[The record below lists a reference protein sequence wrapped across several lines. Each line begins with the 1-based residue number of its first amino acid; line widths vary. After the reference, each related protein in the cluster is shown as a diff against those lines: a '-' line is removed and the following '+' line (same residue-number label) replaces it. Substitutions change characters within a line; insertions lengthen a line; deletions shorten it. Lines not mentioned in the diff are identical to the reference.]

1 MSFQLRE
8 DQASSIFQAKDAQGE
23 STKGAESTDSAT
35 SRGSALKWDRLLS
48 SLFVPLLISA
58 ASLFGL
64 ARPVAAEVVDSVGA
78 HLGFLSEKP
87 KSLPLDLPV
96 LPTGRVDG
104 TTSYTVSAPYSA
116 TGVTLVLYYQSRS
129 KVKVKRRK
137 TSDGKKLEHNA
148 WSGMRRSKRWT
159 ILSFGG
165 LGPGGNAIQFEVE
178 QGRRKAKT
186 TVTYDVSVT
195 RATTPGSDAALTAL
209 ALSKSDLTPTFEP
222 NTKTYQA
229 AVPYATTGFEVTV
242 RRKEPA
248 TMVRLRGTAADGSS
262 LVVDRMNV
270 SGLTVG
276 RNTLE
281 IAATAEDGKATERY
295 NVTLT
300 RIAPSRDTK
309 LTGLAL
315 AEGKAGFFGVT
326 AEKSIMRPAFD
337 RNTSSYQATV
347 AATAATVT
355 ITISNPSSMT
365 HKQSGTAPDG
375 TPLLVGNT
383 GMSLTMDGTTRRS
396 VTFDGLQAGRNRL
409 AIRVTAE
416 DGVTTGTYEVT
427 VTRKGGP

>member
-1 MSFQLRE
+1 MSFQFRE
-8 DQASSIFQAKDAQGE
+8 DHASSIFPARDTQGE
-23 STKGAESTDSAT
+23 STKGADLTDSAT
-35 SRGSALKWDRLLS
+35 PRGSAFEWDRLLS

-64 ARPVAAEVVDSVGA
+64 ARPAAAEVVDSVGA

-96 LPTGRVDG
+96 LPMGRVNG

-137 TSDGKKLEHNA
+137 ASDGKKLDHNA
-148 WSGMRRSKRWT
+148 WSGRRRSKRWT

-209 ALSKSDLTPTFEP
+209 ALTKSDLTPTFEP

-229 AVPYATTGFEVTV
+229 AVPYATTGFEVIV

-262 LVVDRMNV
+262 LVVDKMNV

-295 NVTLT
+295 NITLT

-315 AEGKAGFFGVT
+315 AEGKAGFLGVSS
-326 AEKSIMRPAFD
+326 ENSILRPAFN

-347 AATAATVT
+347 AATASTVT
-355 ITISNPSSMT
+355 ITISNPASMT
-365 HKQSGTAPDG
+365 HNQSGSAADG
-375 TPLLVGNT
+375 TPLAVGKS
-383 GMSLTMDGTTRRS
+383 GMSLTMNGVSRKS
-396 VTFDGLQAGRNRL
+396 VTFDGLQIGSNRIE
-409 AIRVTAE
+409 IRVTAQ
-416 DGVTTGTYEVT
+416 DGLTTGTYQVM
-427 VTRKGGP
+427 VTREAGP

>member
-1 MSFQLRE
+1 MSFRQRE
-8 DQASSIFQAKDAQGE
+8 NQPLSSSTSRDAQGV
-23 STKGAESTDSAT
+23 STERSVSPRSAPYRQ
-35 SRGSALKWDRLLS
+35 SAMERGRFIRPLSAS
-48 SLFVPLLISA
+48 LLISTL
-58 ASLFGL
+58 LFLGL
-64 ARPVAAEVVDSVGA
+64 TRPVAAEGVDSLRA

-87 KSLPLDLPV
+87 KSMPLDLPV
-96 LPTGRVDG
+96 LTGIRAEEG
-104 TTSYTVSAPYSA
+104 TSYTVSAPYSA
-116 TGVTLVLYYQSRS
+116 TGVTLVLNYQSRS

-148 WSGMRRSKRWT
+148 WSGRRRSKRHT
-159 ILSFGG
+159 ILSFDG
-165 LGPGGNAIQFEVE
+165 LGPGENAIKFEVE

-186 TVTYDVSVT
+186 TVAYDVSVT
-195 RATTPGSDAALTAL
+195 RATTPGSDAGLTAL
-209 ALSKSDLTPTFEP
+209 ALSKTSLTPSFAPE
-222 NTKTYQA
+222 TKTYQA
-229 AVPYATTGFEVTV
+229 AVPYATTGVKLNV
-242 RRKEPA
+242 GRKEPA
-248 TMVRLRGTAADGSS
+248 TTVRIRGTASDGSA
-262 LVVDRMNV
+262 LVADKMNV

-281 IAATAEDGKATERY
+281 IAATAEDGKATQRY
-295 NVTLT
+295 NFTLT
-300 RIAPSRDTK
+300 RIAPSKDTK
-309 LTGLAL
+309 LTGMAL

-416 DGVTTGTYEVT
+416 DGVTTAAYDVT
-427 VTRKGGP
+427 VTREAGQ

>member
-1 MSFQLRE
+1 MSFQFRE
-8 DQASSIFQAKDAQGE
+8 DQASSIFQARDAQGQA
-23 STKGAESTDSAT
+23 SKGAESTDSAT
-35 SRGSALKWDRLLS
+35 SRESALKWDRLLY
-48 SLFVPLLISA
+48 SLFVPLLMSA

-64 ARPVAAEVVDSVGA
+64 ARPAAAEVVDSVGA

-96 LPTGRVDG
+96 LPTGRVNG

-159 ILSFGG
+159 ILSFDG

-295 NVTLT
+295 NITLT

-315 AEGKAGFFGVT
+315 AEGKAGFLGVLS
-326 AEKSIMRPAFD
+326 ENSILRPAFN

-347 AATAATVT
+347 AATASTVT
-355 ITISNPSSMT
+355 LTISNPASMT
-365 HKQSGTAPDG
+365 HNQSGSAADG
-375 TPLLVGNT
+375 TPLAVGKS
-383 GMSLTMDGTTRRS
+383 GMSLTMNGVSRKS
-396 VTFDGLQAGRNRL
+396 VTFDGLQNGSNRIE
-409 AIRVTAE
+409 IRVTAQ
-416 DGVTTGTYEVT
+416 DGETTGTYQVT
-427 VTRKGGP
+427 VTREAGQ

>member
-1 MSFQLRE
+1 MLCRLHEKRALSNSTWGH
-8 DQASSIFQAKDAQGE
+8 ANGE
-23 STKGAESTDSAT
+23 SNKRIRSLKFAPLKRRT
-35 SRGSALKWDRLLS
+35 SGRERFPFLV
-48 SLFVPLLISA
+48 FT
-58 ASLFGL
+58 ASLVTAVSFFYLTRPAFAEGL
-64 ARPVAAEVVDSVGA
+64 DSLRG

-87 KSLPLDLPV
+87 KSMPLDLPV
-96 LPTGRVDG
+96 LTGIRAEEG
-104 TTSYTVSAPYSA
+104 TSYTVSAPYSA

-148 WSGMRRSKRWT
+148 WSGRRRSRRHT
-159 ILSFGG
+159 ILSFDG
-165 LGPGGNAIQFEVE
+165 LGPGENAIKFEVE

-209 ALSKSDLTPTFEP
+209 ALSKSNLTPAFEP

-295 NVTLT
+295 NITMYLHSHHQVSWHPL
-300 RIAPSRDTK
+300 S
-309 LTGLAL
+309 
-315 AEGKAGFFGVT
+315 
-326 AEKSIMRPAFD
+326 
-337 RNTSSYQATV
+337 
-347 AATAATVT
+347 T
-355 ITISNPSSMT
+355 IDNC
-365 HKQSGTAPDG
+365 
-375 TPLLVGNT
+375 V
-383 GMSLTMDGTTRRS
+383 
-396 VTFDGLQAGRNRL
+396 VLQWQQ
-409 AIRVTAE
+409 
-416 DGVTTGTYEVT
+416 
-427 VTRKGGP
+427 

>member
-8 DQASSIFQAKDAQGE
+8 DQASSIFAAKDAQGE
-23 STKGAESTDSAT
+23 SSKGAESTNSAT
-35 SRGSALKWDRLLS
+35 SRGSALKWNRRLS

-64 ARPVAAEVVDSVGA
+64 ARPAAAEVVDSVGA

-96 LPTGRVDG
+96 LPTGRVNG

-159 ILSFGG
+159 ILSFDG

-295 NVTLT
+295 NITLT

-315 AEGKAGFFGVT
+315 AEGKAGFLGVLS
-326 AEKSIMRPAFD
+326 ENSILRPAFN

-347 AATAATVT
+347 AATASTVT
-355 ITISNPSSMT
+355 LTISNPASMT
-365 HKQSGTAPDG
+365 HNQSGSAADG
-375 TPLLVGNT
+375 TPLAVGKS
-383 GMSLTMDGTTRRS
+383 GMSLTMNGVSRKS
-396 VTFDGLQAGRNRL
+396 VTFDGLQNGSNRIE
-409 AIRVTAE
+409 IRVTAQ
-416 DGVTTGTYEVT
+416 DGETTGTYEVT
-427 VTRKGGP
+427 VSREAGP